1 MTKSKSGI
9 ITMPALARPKNMFI
23 CDANKNIECDGRFQ
37 PHCGVTCFCTTKAKY
52 AKDPTHPLTHEEY
65 YKEEGARIHL
75 LGR

>member
-1 MTKSKSGI
+1 MIKSKSGI
-9 ITMPALARPKNMFI
+9 VTMPALSKPKNMYI
-23 CDANKNIECDGRFQ
+23 CDANKNLRCEGRFQ
-37 PHCGVTCFCTTKAKY
+37 SHCGVTCFCTTKPEY